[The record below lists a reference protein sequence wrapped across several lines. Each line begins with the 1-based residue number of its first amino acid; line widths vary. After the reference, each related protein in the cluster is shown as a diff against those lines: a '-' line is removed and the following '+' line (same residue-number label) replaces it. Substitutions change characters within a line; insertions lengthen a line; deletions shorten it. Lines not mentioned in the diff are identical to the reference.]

1 MKLTALVAL
10 PALLLCVTT
19 PATAAFRCTDKDGKT
34 VYMER
39 SCNTY
44 GYATAKEVKDPP
56 KGDGSA
62 TSLRSGT
69 RMISSQGDPAA
80 KEDRRHLLPMK
91 CGTERI
97 MCKRGE
103 TIMCAGTSKVCA
115 GD

>member
-1 MKLTALVAL
+1 MKPIALVAL
-10 PALLLCVTT
+10 PVLLFCVAM

-39 SCNTY
+39 SCSTY
-44 GYATAKEVKDPP
+44 GYVTAKELKDPP

-69 RMISSQGDPAA
+69 RMITSQGDPTA
-80 KEDRRHLLPMK
+80 KEDRRFLLPMK

-103 TIMCAGTSKVCA
+103 TIMCAGSSKVCA